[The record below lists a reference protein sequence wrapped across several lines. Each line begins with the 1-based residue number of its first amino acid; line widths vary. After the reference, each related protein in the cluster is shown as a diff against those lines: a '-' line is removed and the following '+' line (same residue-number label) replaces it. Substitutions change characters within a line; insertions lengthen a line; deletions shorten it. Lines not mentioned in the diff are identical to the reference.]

1 MLPKC
6 PTKYVD
12 DPIGPPIY
20 LYAAFRQHI
29 SYYLHILDL
38 QILFKSELE
47 TTHYQSNGAIFD
59 ETKGNVLMGSF
70 KYYITPRGVDG
81 CPTYV

>member
-20 LYAAFRQHI
+20 LHAAFRQHI

-47 TTHYQSNGAIFD
+47 TTHYQANGAIFLMKQ
-59 ETKGNVLMGSF
+59 KGMSLWGHSN
-70 KYYITPRGVDG
+70 IT
-81 CPTYV
+81 

>member
-20 LYAAFRQHI
+20 LHAAFRQHI
-29 SYYLHILDL
+29 FYYLHILDL

-47 TTHYQSNGAIFD
+47 TPHYQ
-59 ETKGNVLMGSF
+59 TKGPIFLCNTRECP
-70 KYYITPRGVDG
+70 YGVIQILHNA
-81 CPTYV
+81 